1 MGDLNLCRRMD
12 VVKTK
17 LTWMV
22 MVTLTVLLVA
32 ALLAAGAK
40 AAPAATP
47 ATKSAPAAST
57 APPAKTQALAAIIE
71 AAKKERTVS
80 VSLTAGYDKPQ
91 VVEQLKKAI
100 NNKYGADL
108 DIKIQATSGMAG
120 MIAKAIMETKTGAEP
135 TYDVISLSTDYIP
148 RVTKE
153 GIVET
158 VDWRSLFQ
166 PGTPGA
172 AQYDHPQTKAGVII
186 YGGTIGLMYNPQK
199 VAATEVPK
207 KLSDLVDPKWKG
219 RLGMHSYATHW
230 ARFAFILGKKQTL
243 TTLRTILKTNKPLL
257 DRYPPLN
264 TRFLAGE
271 IDLVFSVDQY
281 VEENKARGKP
291 TAWQNMDFVE
301 IQDYQLVVMKGTKRP
316 NAAKLLGVFMASPEG
331 AKFTIEVAKKAHN
344 LYPGNQLYDEV
355 ASAKKDR
362 IPVYDWGAGAYPG
375 MLDFILSPA
384 YEQWQKEIQLMLDT
398 TS

>member
-1 MGDLNLCRRMD
+1 MRGRP
-12 VVKTK
+12 VE
-17 LTWMV
+17 
-22 MVTLTVLLVA
+22 
-32 ALLAAGAK
+32 
-40 AAPAATP
+40 APAATP

-91 VVEQLKKAI
+91 VVEHLKKAI

-243 TTLRTILKTNKPLL
+243 TTLRAILKNKPVL
-257 DRYPPLN
+257 DHFPPLN
-264 TRFLAGE
+264 NRYLSGE
-271 IDLVFSVDQY
+271 IDMAYTVDQY
-281 VEENKARGKP
+281 VADARARGKP
-291 TAWQNMDFVE
+291 AEWSSMDPLE
-301 IQDYQLVVMKGTKRP
+301 IRDYQVVLMKGAKRA
-316 NAAKLLGVFMASPEG
+316 NAAKLVAVFLASPEG
-331 AKFTIEVAKKAHN
+331 GKFTTQVVRKVHHLYPDNLLYDGIQAAKKQGIQPITWESF
-344 LYPGNQLYDEV
+344 PGL
-355 ASAKKDR
+355 
-362 IPVYDWGAGAYPG
+362 
-375 MLDFILSPA
+375 LDFIQSKE
-384 YEQWQKEIQLMLDT
+384 YEDWQKEVQVILDT
-398 TS
+398 AGK